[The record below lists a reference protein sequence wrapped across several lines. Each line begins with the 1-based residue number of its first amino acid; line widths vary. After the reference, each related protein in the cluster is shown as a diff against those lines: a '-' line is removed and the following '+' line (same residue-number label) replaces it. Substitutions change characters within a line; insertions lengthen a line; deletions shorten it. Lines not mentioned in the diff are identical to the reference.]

1 MRWLWQKAEL
11 KIQVLYLDSFI
22 VKLFCGLE
30 MCNKNIALQI
40 KP

>member
-1 MRWLWQKAEL
+1 M
-11 KIQVLYLDSFI
+11 QVLYVDSI
-22 VKLFCGLE
+22 TIKLFCGLE